1 MFQNFLGEQLDQ
13 LMCETL
19 EATECGQKELYAF
32 ILTTVIILPIALFKR
47 LRALAMANIV
57 ILTLTFFSMLTV
69 TVYSLK
75 IMSQT
80 AE

>member
-1 MFQNFLGEQLDQ
+1 
-13 LMCETL
+13 MCETL
-19 EATECGQKELYAF
+19 EVTECGQNALTTF
-32 ILTTVIILPIALFKR
+32 IVTTVIILPIALYKR
-47 LRALAMANIV
+47 LRSLAFANIV

-80 AE
+80 SE